1 VRLCVCLCGCVMQA
15 VACAVPRGGRVY
27 NVPCRVVHT
36 PRTLALALS
45 RAVSLALCLARSRS
59 RSRSRSRCRS
69 LSLFSLLSLAL
80 SCSLAH
86 SLALSLSLSLFLS
99 LSLSLSHPRTHA
111 HTSQN
116 YGVTADPQF
125 IGWKVRA
132 GMDFAL
138 ILASDGVWNALGNEN
153 VVEVCVCVCVCVC
166 ALPRL
171 HYRLLTLLKSTH
183 SVGPGA
189 QGQ

>member
-1 VRLCVCLCGCVMQA
+1 MWAERQANEGRIIEAAQTLRTAVKYCPASLSVVTSYAQLLTQALGRDAPSAA
-15 VACAVPRGGRVY
+15 VAGYVCVGVGVGGG
-27 NVPCRVVHT
+27 C
-36 PRTLALALS
+36 
-45 RAVSLALCLARSRS
+45 
-59 RSRSRSRCRS
+59 S
-69 LSLFSLLSLAL
+69 LSLPVSPFLSR
-80 SCSLAH
+80 

-99 LSLSLSHPRTHA
+99 LFLSLSLTHA
-111 HTSQN
+111 HTNTRQN

-171 HYRLLTLLKSTH
+171 HYRLLTLC
-183 SVGPGA
+183 PGA
-189 QGQ
+189 Y

>member
-1 VRLCVCLCGCVMQA
+1 MRLCVCLGGCVMHA
-15 VACAVPRGGRVY
+15 VACAVPRGGRVH

-59 RSRSRSRCRS
+59 RFRSRCRS

-86 SLALSLSLSLFLS
+86 SLTLSLSLSFSLS
-99 LSLSLSHPRTHA
+99 LSLSLSLTHA
-111 HTSQN
+111 HTNTRQN